1 MSKIFNHPLMHNNI
15 TKSDFNCVI
24 DFLKKSPILTQ
35 NKNVFNFEKK
45 WSKWLGVKYSVFV
58 SSGSAANFITLNAAK
73 NFFGKG
79 EIILPPLTWPSDV
92 MAVINNG
99 FKPVFV
105 DINLKN
111 LAMINF
117 YFEEKKNTFNRGR
130 L

>member
-1 MSKIFNHPLMHNNI
+1 M
-15 TKSDFNCVI
+15 
-24 DFLKKSPILTQ
+24 FLIL
-35 NKNVFNFEKK
+35 KK

-58 SSGSAANFITLNAAK
+58 SSGSAANFITLNAAR

-105 DINLKN
+105 DIDLKN
-111 LAMINF
+111 LAMNEQAIL
-117 YFEEKKNTFNRGR
+117 KKLIKKQKVF
-130 L
+130 LLLMPKVLMD